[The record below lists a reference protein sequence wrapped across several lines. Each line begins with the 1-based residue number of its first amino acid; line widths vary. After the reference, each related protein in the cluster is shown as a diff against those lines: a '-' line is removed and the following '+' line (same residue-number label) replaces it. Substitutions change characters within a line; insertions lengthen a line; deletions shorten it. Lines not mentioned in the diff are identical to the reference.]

1 MECIAD
7 GYDVNVTRDGCTPLY
22 LASMNGHFETVKA
35 LLAAN
40 AQVNVACKEESVSPL
55 FIATQFNH
63 AKIVKAL

>member
-1 MECIAD
+1 MECIANGD
-7 GYDVNVTRDGCTPLY
+7 DVNVTRDGCTPLF

-40 AQVNVACKEESVSPL
+40 AQVNAACKEEGVSSL
-55 FIATQFNH
+55 IAATQFNH